1 MAGFAG
7 EWGCSYA
14 FYETLFVSGE
24 QTPHSGSSVWLVGQ
38 GPLTRGSRLWGGM
51 TWGTFG
57 HTQYGQVLS
66 PCVTV
71 VPGLCHIPAALG
83 VHAAAQPP

>member
-1 MAGFAG
+1 MGADTTFRKLGVAG
-7 EWGCSYA
+7 
-14 FYETLFVSGE
+14 
-24 QTPHSGSSVWLVGQ
+24 
-38 GPLTRGSRLWGGM
+38 GSRSRGGM